1 MIKIN
6 IINMKPNEV
15 GIKNKKSK
23 NKQFHTKNV
32 KPIALSFPNA
42 ENDAEEAKGS
52 PILAAPSIFNYRSG
66 K

>member
-32 KPIALSFPNA
+32 KPKCTFI
-42 ENDAEEAKGS
+42 
-52 PILAAPSIFNYRSG
+52 
-66 K
+66 